1 MGCHLFNTY
10 YHCYTHN
17 GRTFGRDK
25 NAVGENDFT
34 LLRSFHNVVA
44 GDSICY
50 STAQGCI
57 ENSTLKEMMRRSQLP
72 VGGDSQRP
80 EYHWE
85 SAPVS
90 ATRDHRSPEE
100 SCSKSRR
107 SDACSAKTCSEREK
121 NTHKYVKRF
130 ECNQKY
136 EQCSQGEISLS
147 VSERAWDVDGEIR
160 WSRNQILRWA
170 RLQRKTIFE
179 TQGENMIF
187 KVEECKQK
195 EAWKQ
200 RQNMS
205 WQLIAGDHKWQ
216 IFTFWTEITVQILE

>member
-10 YHCYTHN
+10 CHCYTHN
-17 GRTFGRDK
+17 GRTFGQDK

-34 LLRSFHNVVA
+34 LLRSFHNVFA

-90 ATRDHRSPEE
+90 ATRDHRSPEG

-121 NTHKYVKRF
+121 NTQICETVWMQPKIWTMF
-130 ECNQKY
+130 W
-136 EQCSQGEISLS
+136 G
-147 VSERAWDVDGEIR
+147 WDYLVCE
-160 WSRNQILRWA
+160 
-170 RLQRKTIFE
+170 
-179 TQGENMIF
+179 
-187 KVEECKQK
+187 
-195 EAWKQ
+195 
-200 RQNMS
+200 
-205 WQLIAGDHKWQ
+205 
-216 IFTFWTEITVQILE
+216 WTRMRCW